1 MARKPP
7 GQMTPLIFRALLFS
21 LALSEEVCEED
32 QNSLLQASKEATHF
46 RGTPNETLRALPA
59 LLARGD
65 VFPYEMMTCPGEQAL
80 TTRQMLSSDYDA
92 VIAKV
97 QGLYN
102 GLSKKCDGDVCP
114 QADWAG
120 CVLRIA
126 GHDFMD
132 YVKKDG
138 RGGSDGCLDLSDP
151 DNAGLADCMYQGAD
165 HGVSIADAYV
175 DFCEKVSLAD
185 FVVMAANAVI
195 KSTREEV
202 LKKYPTRKPFDLKS
216 VFRYGRTTLK
226 RCSWAVGRLPN
237 PENSCADVKKVFVNH
252 MGLSWKE
259 AAALMGVHT
268 LGRGHKGN
276 SGYDGWWSDSKNS
289 RMFNND
295 YFVSLG
301 AKGWGPDKKVGGNAM
316 KNQWVRVD
324 KGLKKEERTGKE
336 MMLNTDMC
344 LVWTNDG
351 SGKVDMNA
359 KTAPKYGCNCAWIGP
374 LEAPNGWK
382 KYKDGEFCGSKNV
395 PDDFNEGWPKQRN
408 NCCGVMQSG
417 GDGVDCGDPRYP
429 KGPAWNYVKAFML
442 NEDTWL
448 SAFSA
453 SWKVATEN
461 GFQGLKRLR

>member
-1 MARKPP
+1 METFALRR
-7 GQMTPLIFRALLFS
+7 RAQPQ
-21 LALSEEVCEED
+21 LAAGVETSSLSE
-32 QNSLLQASKEATHF
+32 
-46 RGTPNETLRALPA
+46 
-59 LLARGD
+59 
-65 VFPYEMMTCPGEQAL
+65 
-80 TTRQMLSSDYDA
+80 
-92 VIAKV
+92 
-97 QGLYN
+97 
-102 GLSKKCDGDVCP
+102 
-114 QADWAG
+114 ADWAG

-138 RGGSDGCLDLSDP
+138 RGGSDGCLDLSE
-151 DNAGLADCMYQGAD
+151 ARLQRGVGEGAATGTAHPRPWPVVGPSD
-165 HGVSIADAYV
+165 GVRYV

-351 SGKVDMNA
+351 SGKVDMIL
-359 KTAPKYGCNCAWIGP
+359 GS
-374 LEAPNGWK
+374 NG
-382 KYKDGEFCGSKNV
+382 
-395 PDDFNEGWPKQRN
+395 
-408 NCCGVMQSG
+408 
-417 GDGVDCGDPRYP
+417 
-429 KGPAWNYVKAFML
+429 AH
-442 NEDTWL
+442 T
-448 SAFSA
+448 
-453 SWKVATEN
+453 
-461 GFQGLKRLR
+461 LRRSP